1 MKIDTILFDLDGTLV
16 DTNDLILESF
26 KHTLKHFF
34 PEKKHEID
42 LMPFV
47 GEPLIDSFKRLD
59 EERALDMVDIYREH
73 NAEHHDLLVKEFDGV
88 YETVLELDQLGLNLA
103 VVTNKVRDVA
113 IRGLEMTRLDQFF
126 DTVIA
131 FDDVKQAKP
140 HPEPLKKAIGLLDAQ
155 PDNTLM
161 VGDSQFDIQAG
172 KNAGTFTAGVSWSLK
187 GKEFIKQQQP
197 DFIVDHMSEI
207 IDIVGVKA
215 K

>member
-34 PEKKHEID
+34 PTKKHEID

-59 EERALDMVDIYREH
+59 EDRALDMVDMYRIH
-73 NAEHHDLLVKEFDGV
+73 NAKHHDLLVKEFDGV
-88 YETVLELDQLGLNLA
+88 YETVLELHQLGLSLA
-103 VVTNKVRDVA
+103 IVTNKVRDVA
-113 IRGLEMTRLDQFF
+113 LRGLEMTRLDQFF

-140 HPEPLKKAIGLLDAQ
+140 HPEPLKKAIDLLDAH
-155 PDNTLM
+155 PKNTLM

-172 KNAGTFTAGVSWSLK
+172 KNAGTFTVGVSWSLK